1 MLLDDRIEVFFDT
14 CGKGIFLHDVLA
26 KNNLA
31 SIWFLAP
38 SFHEREALSKEV
50 FRFFEGFHKY
60 IWACSTGG
68 SRVEVIS
75 ERLRVFGGKGMHRLQ
90 VVAKTDILT
99 SHGVKYFSDLGCF
112 DNENENLVTIFLQN
126 YGWGHACAL
135 FFFPIEVD
143 GMISKKISIFL
154 PRICLMPI
162 SDHNTNNA
170 MVDDYSE
177 TSTFFAE
184 IRSTGGIIGIFWK
197 TEDGG
202 FIIQAIAPR
211 EIHDYFSN
219 RIDKDIWK
227 IMNFCRAKQILSR
240 GIWPSAP
247 WNRLF

>member
-1 MLLDDRIEVFFDT
+1 MLLDARIEVFFDT
-14 CGKGIFLHDVLA
+14 CGKGIFLHEVLE

-31 SIWFLAP
+31 SIWFHA
-38 SFHEREALSKEV
+38 SNFHEREVLSQMV
-50 FRFFEGFHKY
+50 FGFFEGFHKY

-90 VVAKTDILT
+90 IVAKTDILT

-112 DNENENLVTIFLQN
+112 DNEDENIITKFLKEN
-126 YGWGHACAL
+126 GWGHACAL
-135 FFFPIEVD
+135 FFFPNEVD
-143 GMISKKISIFL
+143 GMISKNISIFL
-154 PRICLMPI
+154 SRIFLPI
-162 SDHNTNNA
+162 YDPNTNNA
-170 MVDDYSE
+170 MVDNYSE
-177 TSTFFAE
+177 TSAFFAE
-184 IRSTGGIIGIFWK
+184 ISSVGGIMGIFCK

-211 EIHDYFSN
+211 EIYNVFSK
-219 RIDKDIWK
+219 RIDKNIWK
-227 IMNFCRAKQILSR
+227 MMDFCRAKLILSR